1 MSAYFVLNRHCSP
14 RLRLHISWFANVGK
28 YCVGLCPTVN
38 IGKIK
43 DISINPLGNNRRQRR
58 SKNIFRGIKM
68 GIEPIWGINSLSPFI
83 LSWCITPRRPLRQRK
98 RRNTVR
104 PMRIGQI
111 GSSTSFPRMVKVF
124 SFSSSFSTS
133 SLSSSNCWWCIA

>member
-58 SKNIFRGIKM
+58 SKNIFRGITRCA
-68 GIEPIWGINSLSPFI
+68 EPIWGINSFSPFI
-83 LSWCITPRRPLRQRK
+83 LSWYIAPAPA
-98 RRNTVR
+98 
-104 PMRIGQI
+104 
-111 GSSTSFPRMVKVF
+111 STSAK
-124 SFSSSFSTS
+124 TS
-133 SLSSSNCWWCIA
+133 KYCATNENRPDRIFNFIPQNGQSIFILIFVLHFLVIIF